1 MTTLFVT
8 RNELETT
15 LPAVCRFYDKGQS
28 RWRKQTVVEV
38 GPPGTGKTTLVFML
52 AKNPELL
59 KWYNEQTGLEL
70 EEIPVYTTTCH
81 PDATAPEVYG
91 QYLPIDGV
99 WTFIPGAML
108 RAWGYNWHREHVG
121 STTHGSVELTTGY
134 DKVCKTP
141 PPGIHLLDDIHLM
154 GPGGQA
160 AMYKSFD
167 NGVGANFLDPFGKLH
182 FPHPAALAF
191 GTMNGEIDSLDPAVV
206 DRTAVKVPVMEP
218 SDPMLD
224 NLDEMMR
231 ELCAADYTNNME
243 PIATY
248 REWLSISQLR
258 PVVGLAKAVLLALGK
273 EDRTKKLIEALA
285 KVEASGVFGTSSH
298 EARDA
303 LKAIIN
309 GTPVGA
315 GV

>member
-1 MTTLFVT
+1 MSTLFVT

-15 LPAVCRFYDKGQS
+15 LPAVCRFFDNGQQ
-28 RWRKQTVVEV
+28 RWRKQTVVEI

-52 AKNPELL
+52 AKAETLVN
-59 KWYNEQTGLEL
+59 WYNEQTGLEMA
-70 EEIPVYTTTCH
+70 EIPVYTTTCH

-99 WTFIPGAML
+99 WTFLPGAML
-108 RAWGYNWHREHVG
+108 RAWGYNWHSEHV
-121 STTHGSVELTTGY
+121 VDKTTGY
-134 DKVCKTP
+134 DEVCKAP
-141 PPGIHLLDDIHLM
+141 APGIHLLDDIHLM

-167 NGVGANFLDPFGKLH
+167 NGVGANFMDPYGKLH
-182 FPHPAALAF
+182 FPHQAALAF

-218 SDPMLD
+218 SDGQLD
-224 NLDEMMR
+224 QLDEMMR

-248 REWLSISQLR
+248 REWLSISQLK

-303 LKAIIN
+303 LKAIIA
-309 GTPVGA
+309 GTAA

>member
-1 MTTLFVT
+1 MSTLFLE
-8 RNELETT
+8 RNELETI
-15 LPAVCRFYDKGQS
+15 LPAVCKYFDRSTG
-28 RWRKQTVVEV
+28 RWRKQSVTEV
-38 GPPGTGKTTLVFML
+38 GPPGTGKTTTVFSL
-52 AKNPELL
+52 AKNPDLVR
-59 KWYNEQTGLEL
+59 WYNDRTGLEVK
-70 EEIPVYTTTCH
+70 EIPVYATACH

-91 QYLPIDGV
+91 QYLPLDGV

-108 RAWGYNWHREHVG
+108 RAWGYNWDLSGV
-121 STTHGSVELTTGY
+121 TDKTTGY
-134 DKVCKTP
+134 DEIHKVP
-141 PPGIHLLDDIHLM
+141 APGIHLLDDIHLM

-160 AMYKSFD
+160 AMYKSLD

-182 FPHPAALAF
+182 FPHEAALCF
-191 GTMNGEIDSLDPAVV
+191 STMNGEIDSLDPAVV

-218 SDPMLD
+218 STAMLE
-224 NLDEMMR
+224 NLEEDMR
-231 ELCAADYTNNME
+231 ELCAADYTDNMD

-273 EDRTKKLIEALA
+273 EDRAKKLIEALA
-285 KVEASGVFGTSSH
+285 KVEASGVFGTSNR

-303 LKAIIN
+303 LKEIIT

-315 GV
+315 RV

>member
-8 RNELETT
+8 RNELETI
-15 LPAVCRFYDKGQS
+15 LPTVAKYFDKSQGK
-28 RWRKQTVVEV
+28 WRKQTVTLI
-38 GPPGTGKTTLVFML
+38 GPPGTGKTTMIFTVARDPGLV
-52 AKNPELL
+52 
-59 KWYNEQTGLEL
+59 KWYNERTGLEL
-70 EEIPVYTTTCH
+70 AEIPVYTTSCH

-91 QYLPIDGV
+91 QYLPLDGN
-99 WTFIPGAML
+99 WTFIPGSML
-108 RAWGYNWHREHVG
+108 RAWGYNWDIAGV
-121 STTHGSVELTTGY
+121 VDKTTGY
-134 DKVCKTP
+134 DEINKVP
-141 PPGIHLLDDIHLM
+141 PPGIHALDDIHLM

-160 AMYKSFD
+160 AMYKSMD

-182 FPHPAALAF
+182 FPHEAALCMNS
-191 GTMNGEIDSLDPAVV
+191 MNGEIDSLDPAVV

-218 SDPMLD
+218 SEAMLE
-224 NLDEMMR
+224 NLEEDMR
-231 ELCAADYTNNME
+231 ELCAADYTQNME

-285 KVEASGVFGTSSH
+285 KVEASGVFGTKSR

-303 LKAIIN
+303 LNSIIN
-309 GTPVGA
+309 GTPVG
-315 GV
+315 V